1 MRELI
6 ASVASILN
14 DLETLKLLEKKNLDT
29 SVEMDAN
36 THKYVLIV
44 SIQSDDDILSFYL
57 EIFRTIR
64 DKHGFGSMAPCEF
77 KNGVA
82 TFKFFEQ

>member
-6 ASVASILN
+6 TSVASILN
-14 DLETLKLLEKKNLDT
+14 DLGTLKLLEKKNLDT
-29 SVEMDAN
+29 SLQIDVT

-44 SIQSDDDILSFYL
+44 SIQSDEDRYSFYL
-57 EIFRTIR
+57 EMFQTIR
-64 DKHGFGSMAPCEF
+64 EKHGFGSMVPCGF